1 MVADCCCGLFAACA
15 DASDDVVRIFGD
27 SAACRVGSV
36 RELVGDRIALC
47 ADRVDGLRPACADAA
62 DNLVRVS
69 GDSGAHRG
77 RRAGKLSRDRHA
89 VRVDGLGG
97 LREARGDGVAMDS
110 ERLCGF
116 AGAGGDAAYDG
127 VRMSGDGVAR

>member
-1 MVADCCCGLFAACA
+1 M
-15 DASDDVVRIFGD
+15 
-27 SAACRVGSV
+27 
-36 RELVGDRIALC
+36 RELVGDQIALC
-47 ADRVDGLRPACADAA
+47 ADRVHGLRPACADAT

-77 RRAGKLSRDRHA
+77 RRAGKLSRDRLA
-89 VRVDGLGG
+89 VRIDGLGG
-97 LREARGDGVAMDS
+97 LGEARGDGVAMDS

-116 AGAGGDAAYDG
+116 AGAGGNAAYDG